1 MTAEQFTAFLAN
13 LSVGTFLNKTTYA
26 GLTVEQ
32 QAAYD
37 VKASQV
43 AMAFRTKNP
52 NGLTV
57 KFPIDNINI
66 TEKGVAIIVLPTNAP
81 TKNKVFQFAGNYA
94 NNMAD
99 KVGIPDMTTL
109 RLMHSGSLDDNY
121 LQTTFVVAIKGEQY
135 TNRGTGE
142 VKAYESTT
150 LRNVDDKFVLGES
163 AISMINRVVE
173 RRLEAKLQG
182 ASKSAPVNRNRIAV
196 DEQPEVEAH
205 EEPVAEEHE
214 EPVAEEQL

>member
-13 LSVGTFLNKTTYA
+13 LSVGTFLNKTAYA

-196 DEQPEVEAH
+196 DVEPEVEAH
-205 EEPVAEEHE
+205 VEPEV
-214 EPVAEEQL
+214 EEQL

>member
-196 DEQPEVEAH
+196 DVEPEVEAH
-205 EEPVAEEHE
+205 VEPEV
-214 EPVAEEQL
+214 EEQL

>member
-37 VKASQV
+37 AKAVSV

-196 DEQPEVEAH
+196 DVEPEVEAH
-205 EEPVAEEHE
+205 VEPEV
-214 EPVAEEQL
+214 EEQL